1 MGMGIQHLKGISVPI
16 ISNPTSNHVTEKMA
30 ENNKAKMLWDFTLL
44 TDYVIEAER
53 PDILVLHKQIHG

>member
-44 TDYVIEAER
+44 TD
-53 PDILVLHKQIHG
+53 QI